1 MSKKKK
7 DKELIDT
14 EAKEE
19 TAKEAV
25 DTEVKNEKT
34 SEDAASET
42 KEAAED
48 EIAPEDV
55 TYDADGNVIVKKKR
69 RRKRQRKPSEVNIV
83 KELLG
88 LIVYIGVVVLVCFLI
103 ITFIGCRSQVDG
115 NSMNPTLNDKDNLWV
130 NKLAYKIGEPK
141 RFDIIIFNYSEDVTY
156 VKRIIGLPGETVM
169 IDKEGNIYIDNE
181 LLQEN
186 YGKERIIDA
195 GRAASPV
202 ILAHDEYFVL
212 GDNRNGSSDSR
223 WSDVGN
229 VKKDQIIGKV
239 VLRIFPFKSFGPVH

>member
-1 MSKKKK
+1 MSKKNK
-7 DKELIDT
+7 DRTNEELNEKET
-14 EAKEE
+14 AEAAESVKAEASEAAEKKEE
-19 TAKEAV
+19 
-25 DTEVKNEKT
+25 D
-34 SEDAASET
+34 
-42 KEAAED
+42 AED
-48 EIAPEDV
+48 EIKPEDV

-69 RRKRQRKPSEVNIV
+69 RRRRQRKPSEVNIV

>member
-7 DKELIDT
+7 EQ
-14 EAKEE
+14 EE
-19 TAKEAV
+19 TTVSENITETEKVEKEA
-25 DTEVKNEKT
+25 EKENEKET
-34 SEDAASET
+34 ET
-42 KEAAED
+42 KAEKG
-48 EIAPEDV
+48 EKTETEESEEV

-69 RRKRQRKPSEVNIV
+69 RRRRKKNGEVNIV
-83 KELLG
+83 KELLS
-88 LIVYIGVVVLVCFLI
+88 LIIYIGVVVLVCYLI
-103 ITFIGCRSQVDG
+103 ITFVGCRSKVDG
-115 NSMNPTLNDKDNLWV
+115 NSMNPTLSDGDNLWV
-130 NKLAYKIGEPK
+130 NKLTYEIGEPK
-141 RFDIIIFNYSEDVTY
+141 RFDIVIFNYSEDVTY

-186 YGKERIIDA
+186 YGKERILDA

-229 VKKDQIIGKV
+229 VKKEQIIGKV
-239 VLRIFPFKSFGPVH
+239 VLRIFPLSKFGPVH